1 MPHHAD
7 DNRYAHLPL
16 IREEPTPERRRQPA
30 PPSPPPGRGGRSRFA
45 GELRGRLDDMET
57 EVSGRPPSPA
67 GIQPHLV
74 FRVPLSRNASASIIA
89 EQLER
94 LGITVVSIENDNA
107 IIAFQNDINLTQF
120 RQAVATYE
128 QGPQQG
134 INPQTGQPFAGTQW
148 DVFEYIEA
156 PEMRLWSRDDRIGS
170 RQVHEIGDEAQ
181 SIHADRLYIL
191 DVELWHRGTDELGRA
206 AITELRRLV
215 EQAPAEGER
224 LCDSFVGQLL
234 CIARVTIRGSKLDAL
249 LDLDI
254 VAEADVPPQPSF
266 DHLQALRATARE
278 FPLPSVPTVDGPS
291 VCVVDSGVV
300 TNHPLLAANVGHSS
314 SILPT
319 TASGADENGHG
330 TMVSGIAVF
339 GDIRACYENGQFSSS
354 VTLYSARVLNADNR
368 FDDQSLI
375 IHQMRRAIET
385 FIVPP
390 YGCRVFNLSLGDSSA
405 WLQHNP
411 RQSLWSESLDIL
423 AREYNVILV
432 VSAGNQ
438 DFGWTRNAE
447 EAEEILASYPDF
459 LFDPACGLC
468 EPATAAIPI
477 TVGGYAQHDASAIPV
492 PSQANDIV
500 RTVALALEPTPTS
513 RVGPGINEAIKPEF
527 VAAGGNVAFR
537 GFSNIRRVEED
548 HGLAVMS
555 FSHLPTE
562 RLFNF
567 DIGTSLAAPQIA
579 RLASMVL
586 SNLRQTFG
594 EEPDANLIRALLAS
608 SAVLPQPAEDR
619 IRQMHGEDG
628 IRRVYGYGAI
638 DEDVLFDSADRRV
651 TMIAQAAMP
660 LDTFVI
666 YEVPS
671 PSEFRT
677 AGGRKRVIV
686 TLAYDPPVRRRR
698 IDYLGVRMGCSLI
711 RGKTLDEVVEA
722 YRQLSQ
728 QERVSARQS
737 GDGVQGAFQSPFKC
751 ALEPGPRTLQS
762 STLQRSEWT
771 FTREGT
777 DYGESWYL
785 VVRSQRTWAPESFT
799 EQRFAVTVTLQADEP
814 ELFNLIQNRVRVRQ
828 QQRAR
833 ARQ

>member
-1 MPHHAD
+1 
-7 DNRYAHLPL
+7 
-16 IREEPTPERRRQPA
+16 
-30 PPSPPPGRGGRSRFA
+30 
-45 GELRGRLDDMET
+45 
-57 EVSGRPPSPA
+57 
-67 GIQPHLV
+67 
-74 FRVPLSRNASASIIA
+74 
-89 EQLER
+89 
-94 LGITVVSIENDNA
+94 
-107 IIAFQNDINLTQF
+107 
-120 RQAVATYE
+120 
-128 QGPQQG
+128 
-134 INPQTGQPFAGTQW
+134 
-148 DVFEYIEA
+148 
-156 PEMRLWSRDDRIGS
+156 
-170 RQVHEIGDEAQ
+170 
-181 SIHADRLYIL
+181 
-191 DVELWHRGTDELGRA
+191 
-206 AITELRRLV
+206 
-215 EQAPAEGER
+215 
-224 LCDSFVGQLL
+224 
-234 CIARVTIRGSKLDAL
+234 
-249 LDLDI
+249 
-254 VAEADVPPQPSF
+254 
-266 DHLQALRATARE
+266 
-278 FPLPSVPTVDGPS
+278 
-291 VCVVDSGVV
+291 
-300 TNHPLLAANVGHSS
+300 
-314 SILPT
+314 
-319 TASGADENGHG
+319 
-330 TMVSGIAVF
+330 
-339 GDIRACYENGQFSSS
+339 
-354 VTLYSARVLNADNR
+354 
-368 FDDQSLI
+368 
-375 IHQMRRAIET
+375 
-385 FIVPP
+385 
-390 YGCRVFNLSLGDSSA
+390 LGDSSA

-423 AREYNVILV
+423 AREYNVVLV
-432 VSAGNQ
+432 VSAGNH
-438 DFGWTRNAE
+438 DFGWTNNSQ
-447 EAEEILASYPDF
+447 EAEEILASYPDY

-468 EPATAAIPI
+468 QPATAAIPI
-477 TVGGYAQHDASAIPV
+477 TVGSYAQHDASAVPA

-500 RTVALALEPTPTS
+500 RTVALAMEPTPTT
-513 RVGPGINEAIKPEF
+513 RIGPGINAAIKPEF

-537 GFSNIRRVEED
+537 GFSNIRRVMED

-562 RLFNF
+562 RLFAF
-567 DIGTSLAAPQIA
+567 DIGTSLAAPQVA
-579 RLASMVL
+579 RWASMVL

-608 SAVLPQPAEDR
+608 SAALPQPAEDR

-671 PSEFRT
+671 PTEFRT
-677 AGGRKRVIV
+677 AVGRKRVIV

-711 RGKTLDEVVEA
+711 RGKTLDEIVEA

-737 GDGVQGAFQSPFKC
+737 GDGVQGEFKSPFKC
-751 ALEPGPRTLQS
+751 GLEPGPRTLQS

-785 VVRSQRTWAPESFT
+785 VVRSQRTWAPETFT
-799 EQRFAVTVTLQADEP
+799 EQRFAATVTLQADEP

>member
-1 MPHHAD
+1 
-7 DNRYAHLPL
+7 
-16 IREEPTPERRRQPA
+16 
-30 PPSPPPGRGGRSRFA
+30 
-45 GELRGRLDDMET
+45 MET
-57 EVSGRPPSPA
+57 EVSGRLPSPA

-148 DVFEYIEA
+148 DVLEYIEA

-170 RQVHEIGDEAQ
+170 RLVHEIGDEAQ
-181 SIHADRLYIL
+181 SIHTDRLYIL

-206 AITELRRLV
+206 AITELRRLI
-215 EQAPAEGER
+215 EHAPAEGER

-234 CIARVTIRGSKLDAL
+234 CIARVAIRGSKLDAL

-278 FPLPSVPTVDGPS
+278 FPLPSVPAVDGPS

-300 TNHPLLAANVGHSS
+300 TNHPLLAANVGHSE
-314 SILPT
+314 SILPA

-330 TMVSGIAVF
+330 TKVCGIAVF
-339 GDIRACYENGQFSSS
+339 GDIRACYENGQFSSP

-385 FIVPP
+385 FIGPP
-390 YGCRVFNLSLGDSSA
+390 YECRVFNLSLGDSSA

-423 AREYNVILV
+423 AREYNVVLV
-432 VSAGNQ
+432 VSAGNH
-438 DFGWTRNAE
+438 DFGWTNNSQ
-447 EAEEILASYPDF
+447 EAEEILASYPDY

-468 EPATAAIPI
+468 QPATAAIPI
-477 TVGGYAQHDASAIPV
+477 TVGSYAQHDASAVPA

-500 RTVALALEPTPTS
+500 RTVALAMEPTPTT
-513 RVGPGINEAIKPEF
+513 RIGPGINAAIKPEF

-537 GFSNIRRVEED
+537 GFSNIRRVMED

-562 RLFNF
+562 RLFAF
-567 DIGTSLAAPQIA
+567 DIGTSLAAPQVA
-579 RLASMVL
+579 RWASMVL

-608 SAVLPQPAEDR
+608 SAALPQPAEDR
-619 IRQMHGEDG
+619 IRQMHGENG

-671 PSEFRT
+671 PTEFRT
-677 AGGRKRVIV
+677 AVGRKRVIV

-711 RGKTLDEVVEA
+711 RGKTLDEIVEA

-737 GDGVQGAFQSPFKC
+737 GDGVQGEFKSPFKC
-751 ALEPGPRTLQS
+751 GLEPGPRTLQS

-785 VVRSQRTWAPESFT
+785 VVRSQRTWAPETFT
-799 EQRFAVTVTLQADEP
+799 EQRFAATVTLQADEP

>member
-1 MPHHAD
+1 
-7 DNRYAHLPL
+7 
-16 IREEPTPERRRQPA
+16 
-30 PPSPPPGRGGRSRFA
+30 
-45 GELRGRLDDMET
+45 MET

-89 EQLER
+89 ELLER

-134 INPQTGQPFAGTQW
+134 INPQTGQPFAGTRW
-148 DVFEYIEA
+148 DVLEYIEA

-170 RQVHEIGDEAQ
+170 RLVHEIGDEAQ
-181 SIHADRLYIL
+181 SIHPDRLYIL

-215 EQAPAEGER
+215 EHAPAEGER

-234 CIARVTIRGSKLDAL
+234 CIARVAIRGSKLDAL

-278 FPLPSVPTVDGPS
+278 FSPPSVPAVDGPS

-300 TNHPLLAANVGHSS
+300 TNHPLLAANVGHSA

-339 GDIRACYENGQFSSS
+339 GDIRACYENGQFSSP

-390 YGCRVFNLSLGDSSA
+390 YECRVFNLSLGDSSA

-438 DFGWTRNAE
+438 DFGWTRNTE
-447 EAEEILASYPDF
+447 EAEEILASYPDY

-477 TVGGYAQHDASAIPV
+477 TVGGYAQHDASAILV
-492 PSQANDIV
+492 PSQAHDNDIV

-513 RVGPGINEAIKPEF
+513 RVGPGINDAIKPEF

-548 HGLAVMS
+548 NGLAVMS
-555 FSHLPTE
+555 LSHLPTD
-562 RLFNF
+562 RLFDF
-567 DIGTSLAAPQIA
+567 DIGTSLAAPQVA
-579 RLASMVL
+579 RWASMVL
-586 SNLRQTFG
+586 PILRQTFG

-608 SAVLPQPAEDR
+608 SAALPQPAENR

-651 TMIAQAAMP
+651 TMVAQATIP
-660 LDTFVI
+660 LDTLAI

-671 PSEFRT
+671 PLEFRT
-677 AGGRKRVIV
+677 ASGRKKVIV
-686 TLAYDPPVRRRR
+686 TLAFDPPVRRRR
-698 IDYLGVRMGCSLI
+698 IDYLGAKMDYALI
-711 RGKTLDEVVEA
+711 RGKTVDEIVEA
-722 YRQLSQ
+722 YRQLNADEQ
-728 QERVSARQS
+728 RHFKNS
-737 GDGVQGAFQSPFKC
+737 GIKPQGAFQGAFRC
-751 ALEPGPRTLQS
+751 NLQPGPRTLET

-771 FTREGT
+771 FEREAN
-777 DYGESWYL
+777 DYGDSWYL
-785 VVRSQRTWAPESFT
+785 VVRAQRTWAPATFT
-799 EQRFAVTVTLQADEP
+799 DQRFAVTVTLQADEP

-833 ARQ
+833 TRQ